1 LHDAAKG
8 TQINTM
14 TKYYMGNLNIEVT
27 KFLDDLYHPLRA
39 GIEQLRMIILNADDR
54 ITENIKWNGPNYCF
68 ENQDRITMRV
78 HPPKQIQV
86 IFHRGIKKLVQPK
99 DKIIDDNSA
108 LLVWKENDRAVV
120 SFKDIKSVEKS
131 GSELKDI
138 VNKWITATK

>member
-1 LHDAAKG
+1 
-8 TQINTM
+8 
-14 TKYYMGNLNIEVT
+14 
-27 KFLDDLYHPLRA
+27 
-39 GIEQLRMIILNADDR
+39 
-54 ITENIKWNGPNYCF
+54 
-68 ENQDRITMRV
+68 
-78 HPPKQIQV
+78 
-86 IFHRGIKKLVQPK
+86 VQPK

>member
-120 SFKDIKSVEKS
+120 SFKDINSVEKT
-131 GSELKDI
+131 GSEMKDI

>member
-120 SFKDIKSVEKS
+120 SFKDIKSIEKT